1 MATYNMNG
9 EASILIPGHSY
20 LWNSW
25 CYGHNENHKKIAIS
39 VSEDWVF
46 TYVGE

>member
-9 EASILIPGHSY
+9 EASILIPGHNY